1 MVFGG
6 DVIEVDTQRAV
17 DPELLTTLE
26 GVSNV
31 RQTAPRQL
39 MVTVDEAAS
48 LTPQI
53 IDTLRGGGV
62 DVDGIQEHQ
71 PTFDEVFTGLVEQRR
86 AARGTAGDDTSERR
100 AVPMR
105 DLVQSVVRMGSFTGK
120 ELREVLR
127 RPGVLFSLIV
137 GPFAIMFIFGLGY
150 SGYRE
155 PFLTEIV
162 IPEGN
167 DLPRDPAYYE
177 DLAPGRLEVAAVTD
191 DADAAEERLRDLEI
205 DLLIVAPENASAE
218 LREGRQTT
226 IRVLWNQ
233 IDPVYDQLAG
243 LATSILTS
251 SLNAEIVEQAAAEG
265 ISFVEGELPAAANV
279 PPEVIARPTT
289 AETENVAPSE
299 PAVLNFFGP
308 AVFALVIQH
317 LAITLTALSMVRER
331 LSRPDG
337 PIPGRPG
344 ELDGTAGWQVRR
356 VCRAQPGGDR
366 HRGALLVGVL
376 GVPMLGG
383 WPIFVGIVLLLT
395 FASLGVGLLIS
406 LVADSERQAVQL
418 SMLILLAS
426 VFFSGFVLPVSDFA
440 EWTQYL
446 AYLLPVTHGIATLQE
461 HMLRGGVTDQWML
474 GALAIIGVVLYVGS
488 LLRLRRVLRR
498 AD

>member
-1 MVFGG
+1 
-6 DVIEVDTQRAV
+6 
-17 DPELLTTLE
+17 
-26 GVSNV
+26 
-31 RQTAPRQL
+31 
-39 MVTVDEAAS
+39 
-48 LTPQI
+48 
-53 IDTLRGGGV
+53 
-62 DVDGIQEHQ
+62 
-71 PTFDEVFTGLVEQRR
+71 
-86 AARGTAGDDTSERR
+86 
-100 AVPMR
+100 MR

-167 DLPRDPAYYE
+167 ELPRDAAYYE

-191 DADAAEERLRDLEI
+191 DAEAAEERLRDLEI

-289 AETENVAPSE
+289 AETENIAPSE

-331 LSRPDG
+331 LSGQMDRFRVAPVSSM
-337 PIPGRPG
+337 
-344 ELDGTAGWQVRR
+344 ELLVGKYIAYAALSLAVTAIV
-356 VCRAQPGGDR
+356 
-366 HRGALLVGVL
+366 GALLVGVL
-376 GVPMLGG
+376 RVPMLGG

>member
-1 MVFGG
+1 VLR
-6 DVIEVDTQRAV
+6 VAPPAITQ
-17 DPELLTTLE
+17 P
-26 GVSNV
+26 S
-31 RQTAPRQL
+31 
-39 MVTVDEAAS
+39 
-48 LTPQI
+48 
-53 IDTLRGGGV
+53 
-62 DVDGIQEHQ
+62 DG
-71 PTFDEVFTGLVEQRR
+71 RCR
-86 AARGTAGDDTSERR
+86 
-100 AVPMR
+100 MR

-331 LSRPDG
+331 LSGQMDRF
-337 PIPGRPG
+337 
-344 ELDGTAGWQVRR
+344 R
-356 VCRAQPGGDR
+356 VAPVSSME
-366 HRGALLVGVL
+366 LLVGKYIAYAALSLAVTAIVGVLLVQVL

-383 WPIFVGIVLLLT
+383 LPMFLGIVLLLT

-461 HMLRGGVTDQWML
+461 LMLRGSVTDQWML
-474 GALAIIGVVLYVGS
+474 GALAIIGIVLYTGS